1 MCPLRATELC
11 PRMTA
16 FIKFIMSE
24 MKHGQLS
31 SAEDY
36 TEVTGLNGS
45 VYVRLMDGAQP
56 TGVHLDTAGTDR

>member
-1 MCPLRATELC
+1 
-11 PRMTA
+11 MTA
-16 FIKFIMSE
+16 FIKFIISE